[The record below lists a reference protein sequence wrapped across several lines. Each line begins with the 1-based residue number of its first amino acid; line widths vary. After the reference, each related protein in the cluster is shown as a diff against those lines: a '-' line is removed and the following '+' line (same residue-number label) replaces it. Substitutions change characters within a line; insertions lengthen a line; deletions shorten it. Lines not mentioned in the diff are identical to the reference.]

1 MLCRS
6 LLRPVL
12 TIALTSA
19 WLIHAGSAAGQ
30 SPPSLPASWQEAWE
44 NPPPECRPL
53 QIVHNVDLHGRRADG
68 VEPIL
73 GGSESERLIES
84 GMKYYQGRGLGG
96 LVCNVPFHDYM
107 TSEKNWQTL
116 VAAVKACHELGMIV
130 WIYDEKGYPSGGA
143 GGLVLKEDSA
153 HEALELAFDA
163 ESDAPFVVR
172 PAYEY
177 THASNNYHA
186 ARRYINLLDD
196 RAVDCFVAITHQQY
210 WKWLEPYF
218 GSTIQ
223 AMFTDEPSLIAVNIG
238 QIPEDA
244 RKRVRVDDPIDP
256 NFKLLRRV
264 PWCRD
269 LPDRYRE
276 RYGEDL
282 MAGRRSLF
290 TGNTPEDRRVRR
302 QFWSLVAD
310 LVADRYFGTLERWC
324 EQHGIASSGHSL
336 WEEAVLHHVPLEGN
350 GLKILGRMH
359 IPGLDL
365 LSSNPESVVH
375 SAWLTAA
382 MPASAARL
390 GGKRRVMTEVSDFSQ
405 KMSGQ
410 GPVGLAAM
418 QATAAWQAAWDV
430 TEFTLYYGI
439 GDRSADDYRAYCQF
453 VGRMNAVLKRATP
466 APDVLLYYPIYD
478 LWSEYVP
485 TAERLTMDSQTPLAR
500 QLVDSFRRLGQALA
514 HRQMPFTLIDHEN
527 LARAEVR
534 DNGLLSIGG
543 RDYRSIV
550 LPAGVELPES
560 AATVVARFDSSGGKV
575 LRDGLDASTASA
587 DSLCA
592 ALQPKVRIEPQ

>member
-256 NFKLLRRV
+256 NFKLLRAFPGAATCPIAIANGTARISWQAAV
-264 PWCRD
+264 ACSPATRRKIVVCGD
-269 LPDRYRE
+269 SS
-276 RYGEDL
+276 
-282 MAGRRSLF
+282 GRWWPTWWPTAISAH
-290 TGNTPEDRRVRR
+290 
-302 QFWSLVAD
+302 WS
-310 LVADRYFGTLERWC
+310 RWC

-382 MPASAARL
+382 MPASAAAGRQASRDDRGERL
-390 GGKRRVMTEVSDFSQ
+390 QPEDERAGTRGFGRNAGDRRVASC
-405 KMSGQ
+405 
-410 GPVGLAAM
+410 L
-418 QATAAWQAAWDV
+418 
-430 TEFTLYYGI
+430 
-439 GDRSADDYRAYCQF
+439 
-453 VGRMNAVLKRATP
+453 
-466 APDVLLYYPIYD
+466 
-478 LWSEYVP
+478 
-485 TAERLTMDSQTPLAR
+485 
-500 QLVDSFRRLGQALA
+500 
-514 HRQMPFTLIDHEN
+514 
-527 LARAEVR
+527 
-534 DNGLLSIGG
+534 G
-543 RDYRSIV
+543 RDRVHLVLRHRRSI
-550 LPAGVELPES
+550 
-560 AATVVARFDSSGGKV
+560 
-575 LRDGLDASTASA
+575 
-587 DSLCA
+587 C
-592 ALQPKVRIEPQ
+592 